1 MERQSIQRGPK
12 RFLQKILIKI
22 GFIMGRPLLI
32 TCAALLLALSYTFS
46 GMLNRKVSMTRQNV
60 NTYDAIKAKN
70 VAHTGV
76 QIAIQKYND
85 SSKAWTGPE
94 AVNYE
99 DSELTISVDEIK
111 TDTIRVTS
119 ISDYNGTNHSVIST
133 FDISQNQALVPEF
146 VAALS
151 IANGSFDFSMGGS
164 SSINGNDAS
173 NTCTDKPGITVPDL
187 NGVNKVGEQP
197 DVAGNPPGKAVV
209 DNSINFDEVSDLIDQ
224 LSPLANHISGNYKG
238 NLGTKENPVVTF
250 VDNYTKLAG
259 GIEDGHG
266 ILVVRSAGE
275 LDFEGELDV
284 AGNLNFNGLVIFENA
299 YSLKGRGTPNI
310 NGSIIVGYSDPN
322 SNTNI
327 DISGNIHLQYDCEA
341 KKYADDAV
349 NNLLNNTIYNQLSV
363 YE

>member
-1 MERQSIQRGPK
+1 
-12 RFLQKILIKI
+12 
-22 GFIMGRPLLI
+22 MGKALLI
-32 TCAALLLALSYTFS
+32 TLAGIIIALSYTFF
-46 GMLNRKVSMTRQNV
+46 GMANRGQSMTERNV
-60 NTYDAIKAKN
+60 SDYKAVKAKN
-70 VAHTGV
+70 IAHTGV
-76 QIAIQKYND
+76 QVAIEEYNNRKSD
-85 SSKAWTGPE
+85 SDESNDEFTDVSKFVHGADLTLTLD
-94 AVNYE
+94 E
-99 DSELTISVDEIK
+99 DMEVIDGENTEVII
-111 TDTIRVTS
+111 ITS
-119 ISDYNGTNHSVIST
+119 RSNFEGTEHEVIST

-310 NGSIIVGYSDPN
+310 NGSIIVGYSDPD

-327 DISGNIHLQYDCEA
+327 DISGNIHLQYDCDA
-341 KKYADDAV
+341 QKYADEATNSV
-349 NNLLNNTIYNQLSV
+349 LNTTLYQQLSI